1 MALLH
6 VGEWTKVWCSNAGN
20 LFDGGE
26 PPGGASGKESP
37 ANAADLNPGLMPGS
51 GGPLEEEMETHSN
64 ILAWDIPCTEEPDR
78 L

>member
-1 MALLH
+1 MWEVVILCISISC
-6 VGEWTKVWCSNAGN
+6 VTRGSS
-20 LFDGGE
+20 
-26 PPGGASGKESP
+26 GGASGKESP